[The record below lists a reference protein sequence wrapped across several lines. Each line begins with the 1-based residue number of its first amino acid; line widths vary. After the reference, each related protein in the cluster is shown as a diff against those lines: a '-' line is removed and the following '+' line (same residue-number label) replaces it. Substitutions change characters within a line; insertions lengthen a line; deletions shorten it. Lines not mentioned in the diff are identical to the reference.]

1 MDSDSDSD
9 LDSDSGYVFISD
21 SKFEIPPVPPRKKSI
36 KVRTE
41 YRQEKITNYLL
52 WYYKITKKN
61 TTRQI
66 AQLPFPAPRK
76 KVIKATPRTLLKR
89 KKEKIIYYLLWHY
102 KITKTKRTPKE
113 IFYYPKRQTS
123 ILEYMDLPYNIIW
136 YKGLDIFEHKDYL
149 TNEQEEVAAVKKLEG
164 SDYETWDTTDDE
176 LFFFYLDY
184 FDECLYGHDLDC
196 PHCDNPGLC
205 SYYWEMEDEYGDE
218 TNFYNQLEAIIDE
231 FIQMKPQPYERFE
244 LGIFCLQRIR
254 NCNRF
259 FEITFHNEY
268 GKILKEFA
276 QFKCAQIKDELLAAV
291 YHPDRIMRLLARCC
305 KDDIVKCYGEG

>member
-1 MDSDSDSD
+1 MDSDSD
-9 LDSDSGYVFISD
+9 LDSDS
-21 SKFEIPPVPPRKKSI
+21 KFDIPPVPIRKKPIFQTKI
-36 KVRTE
+36 KVRTA
-41 YRQEKITNYLL
+41 YRQEKIIN
-52 WYYKITKKN
+52 
-61 TTRQI
+61 
-66 AQLPFPAPRK
+66 
-76 KVIKATPRTLLKR
+76 
-89 KKEKIIYYLLWHY
+89 YLLWHY

-149 TNEQEEVAAVKKLEG
+149 TNEQEEVVAVKKLEG

-176 LFFFYLDY
+176 LFFSYLDY

-196 PHCDNPGLC
+196 PHIDNLRLCDC
-205 SYYWEMEDEYGDE
+205 YWEMEDEYDTGE
-218 TNFYNQLEAIIDE
+218 SNFYYQLGAIVDE

-259 FEITFHNEY
+259 FEITFHSEY

-276 QFKCAQIKDELLAAV
+276 QFKCSQIKDELLAAV
-291 YHPDRIMRLLARCC
+291 YHPDRIMRLLARGC